1 MILILKKYF
10 NYNVIKK
17 LPKKLGNKKIILTS
31 KDNAQE
37 IYFDLIQKVDKS
49 KLLVINFLYV
59 SKKNQILNP
68 QSHMIKE
75 NKWFVVMTKPKQ
87 EIKAKLNLEKPE
99 FSHVLLPMLKLDS
112 DAKTEPLFPSYLFV
126 NFDPE
131 DYKWLKISNTRGV
144 KKILKC
150 SIHPTEVD
158 SEFVKLLLNCTDKFG
173 S

>member
-1 MILILKKYF
+1 
-10 NYNVIKK
+10 
-17 LPKKLGNKKIILTS
+17 
-31 KDNAQE
+31 
-37 IYFDLIQKVDKS
+37 
-49 KLLVINFLYV
+49 
-59 SKKNQILNP
+59 
-68 QSHMIKE
+68 MIKE

-87 EIKAKLNLEKPE
+87 EIKAKLNLENQN
-99 FSHVLLPMLKLDS
+99 FHVLLPMLKLDS
-112 DAKTEPLFPSYLFV
+112 DAKKTEPLFPSYLFV

-173 S
+173 FLKKTFCKYKINQKIKIINGPFRKMLGEVKSLSPENRVKILMNKLIINLDSKDIIPV